1 MAHFGAA
8 TKRGPSQISLEED
21 MHVFLLRSK
30 DGPKR
35 TQDGAKVAKTIL
47 EASGEP
53 SELKSEICECNLNS
67 KVALGDQDGAKMEPR
82 RAMMAPDWRHISASW
97 RHIGAS

>member
-1 MAHFGAA
+1 MSQKSSFLRETALVHRRLNGHFFAKKAHFARNSNRKSCDRCEKIIA
-8 TKRGPSQISLEED
+8 EFTKRGPSQISLEED

-35 TQDGAKVAKTIL
+35 TQDGAKVAKTVL

-53 SELKSEICECNLNS
+53 SELRS
-67 KVALGDQDGAKMEPR
+67 
-82 RAMMAPDWRHISASW
+82 
-97 RHIGAS
+97 